1 MVVLYSNLLCA
12 ESVDVEVLIQMLSF
26 YPVNASY
33 LDIFLPSF
41 PCEGPFNLIF
51 KKDDRLGL
59 GRSDLPVAID
69 WPCDMIKALEIL
81 TDFVDLDAGN

>member
-41 PCEGPFNLIF
+41 PCEGLFNLIF
-51 KKDDRLGL
+51 KKDNRLGYVGVVL
-59 GRSDLPVAID
+59 ISPLPLIGRV
-69 WPCDMIKALEIL
+69 
-81 TDFVDLDAGN
+81 T